1 MRKPKSFLRVF
12 TDTGPL
18 VALAVAIALM
28 IGIVGPASAQFFN
41 FGGPSRPAPRSG
53 GGWFG
58 GDFFQPFQ
66 QTPSQQQ
73 APRQDFSRAPGPAKR
88 DTVPERNVLVLGD
101 AMADWLGYG
110 LEDAYAEQPDMGV
123 IRKHKTVSGLIK
135 YQPRGEPADWA
146 AAAKAILATEK
157 PDAIVVMLGL
167 HDRVAIREALTEK
180 KTDKKEDKKDA
191 RAKPGDAKSKPE
203 SSTDAAKSDAG
214 KPDTAKADG
223 TKADTAKTDTAKT
236 DTAKAD
242 DAEDDDAPQI
252 AAPEKGARAGGGL
265 YEFRD
270 ERWVEL
276 YAKKIEEL
284 IGVLKSKGVPVL
296 WVGLPAIRGQKGTSD
311 LLFLDALYRDGA
323 GKAGITYVDVWD
335 GFVDE
340 GGRFMQRG
348 PDFEGQ
354 PRKLRA
360 DDGVFF
366 TKAGARKLAH
376 YVEREVTRLLAGR
389 SGPIAV
395 PIEPVT
401 PDANVVPGQPA
412 PRPLAGPVMPLV
424 ASSVG
429 TDQLLGGPGSR
440 PAGVDALAAR
450 TLVKGEALAAPAG
463 RADDY
468 AWPRRE
474 IGREQAKGD
483 TPMAATSPSG
493 TVAAVPGQKQ
503 LLLPPPQQTFQQQKR
518 QPPPTQIRP
527 AQNNNGPS
535 LRDFFGGF
543 GAPPSQPAPPP
554 AAHRV
559 DRQPRACRVRR
570 VVSDDRPKSRRA
582 ISCDSG
588 ETRVSRRCRAAR
600 RQRRYAGMRADLSV
614 IAPARRR
621 TARWARHQ
629 QRQRKTNSTCDQQR
643 AERIFLH
650 GFCHRLLAAANGV
663 AAVFIG
669 VLGIVDGGIGGVAGG
684 ILGLAVEIL
693 HRAGG
698 FARAA
703 LGLRL
708 RIASHVAN
716 SAFDL
721 TGKILGRADNSILVH
736 RGLSCFQR
744 M

>member
-66 QTPSQQQ
+66 QTPSQQ

-146 AAAKAILATEK
+146 AAAKGILATEK

-483 TPMAATSPSG
+483 TPIAATSPSG

-518 QPPPTQIRP
+518 QPPPMQIRP
-527 AQNNNGPS
+527 AQTTTGRRCAISSAASARRRVSPRR
-535 LRDFFGGF
+535 LR
-543 GAPPSQPAPPP
+543 P
-554 AAHRV
+554 HRRV
-559 DRQPRACRVRR
+559 DPWPRACRVRR

-600 RQRRYAGMRADLSV
+600 RQRRYAGMRADLAV

-621 TARWARHQ
+621 AARWARHQ

-650 GFCHRLLAAANGV
+650 GFRYRLLAAANGV

-708 RIASHVAN
+708 RIASHVAD